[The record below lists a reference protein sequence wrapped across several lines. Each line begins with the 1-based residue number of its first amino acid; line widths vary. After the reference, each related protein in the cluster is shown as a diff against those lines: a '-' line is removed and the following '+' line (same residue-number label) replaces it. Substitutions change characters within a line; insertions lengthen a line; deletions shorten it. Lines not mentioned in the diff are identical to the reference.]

1 MRAITKLRVRYS
13 KNQDVRMSSHLEV
26 ISTIKNCV
34 DKSGLP
40 VCRRGGVNKKMC
52 IAFGPPLP
60 AGYTSRCELFDA
72 EMAQRVEPE
81 AARLAMTA
89 NIRPGFEILSVS
101 SIPVFS
107 PPVDTA
113 VNAAGYR
120 IWNLGDIENRDE
132 KIKEFLLKKE
142 YPIERITDKSAHTID
157 ARPLVREIEAA
168 GDGISVLL
176 RFGPKRTIKPDIL
189 VQKIFSMDETR
200 KAAML
205 IERTS
210 FYFEAGDGALRTVY

>member
-13 KNQDVRMSSHLEV
+13 KNQDARMSSHLEV
-26 ISTIKNCV
+26 ISAIKNCV
-34 DKSGLP
+34 DRSGLP

-72 EMAQRVEPE
+72 EMLQRVEPE
-81 AARLAMTA
+81 AALRAMAA
-89 NIRPGFEILSVS
+89 NIRPGFEILSVI

-113 VNAAGYR
+113 VNVAGYTL
-120 IWNLGDIENRDE
+120 WNLGEIENRDG
-132 KIKEFLLKKE
+132 KLTEFLSKKE

-157 ARPLVREIEAA
+157 ARPLVREIAAA
-168 GDGISVLL
+168 GEGISVLL
-176 RFGPKRTIKPDIL
+176 RFGPKRTVKPDIL
-189 VQKIFSMDETR
+189 VQKIFSLDEER
-200 KAAML
+200 RAAMRT
-205 IERTS
+205 ERTS
-210 FYFEAGDGALRTVY
+210 FYFENGDGALRPAC